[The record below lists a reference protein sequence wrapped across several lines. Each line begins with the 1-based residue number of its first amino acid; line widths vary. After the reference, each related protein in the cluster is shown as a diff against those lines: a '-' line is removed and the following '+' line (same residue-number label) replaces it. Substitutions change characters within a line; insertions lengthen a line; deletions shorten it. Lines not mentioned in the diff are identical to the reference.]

1 MKINKILTILTFF
14 LLLGC
19 GFEPIY
25 SQKKLDSN
33 YNFTIASIGFSGNNN
48 INQYLKNNLVNYI
61 NNKDKEIK
69 YDLIINSSIIKTIT
83 SKNKKGN
90 PEIFYTK
97 IQINVD
103 IIEDDKII
111 KPTVKYL
118 RVKYNISGPYS
129 ADTIFLKSNRK
140 KFDVIIGM
148 YHDQVLTPSKTLFEY
163 DAINI
168 TLGLP
173 FDRISPDH
181 GPNEKMLGKNISNP
195 LSLFRAFQFLEKN

>member
-14 LLLGC
+14 LLFGC

-33 YNFTIASIGFSGNNN
+33 YTFTIATIGFSGNNN

-61 NNKDKEIK
+61 NNENKEIK
-69 YDLIINSSIIKTIT
+69 YDLIINSSIIKTVT

-103 IIEDDKII
+103 IIEDDKI
-111 KPTVKYL
+111 KNK
-118 RVKYNISGPYS
+118 
-129 ADTIFLKSNRK
+129 TIFKE
-140 KFDVIIGM
+140 G
-148 YHDQVLTPSKTLFEY
+148 FEY
-163 DAINI
+163 KNKSSKFK
-168 TLGLP
+168 L
-173 FDRISPDH
+173 
-181 GPNEKMLGKNISNP
+181 NEYEKNIQKNLTNK
-195 LSLFRAFQFLEKN
+195 LSKDLIEYLYHLK

>member
-14 LLLGC
+14 LLFSC

-25 SQKKLDSN
+25 SKKKLDSN
-33 YNFTIASIGFSGNNN
+33 YNFTIESIGFSGNNN

-103 IIEDDKII
+103 IIENNQI
-111 KPTVKYL
+111 KNK
-118 RVKYNISGPYS
+118 
-129 ADTIFLKSNRK
+129 TIFEE
-140 KFDVIIGM
+140 G
-148 YHDQVLTPSKTLFEY
+148 FEY
-163 DAINI
+163 KNKSSKFELNKYEENI
-168 TLGLP
+168 QKNLT
-173 FDRISPDH
+173 
-181 GPNEKMLGKNISNP
+181 NE
-195 LSLFRAFQFLEKN
+195 LSKDLVEYLYYIK

>member
-14 LLLGC
+14 LLFSC

-69 YDLIINSSIIKTIT
+69 YDLTVNSRIIKTIT

-103 IIEDDKII
+103 IIENNQI
-111 KPTVKYL
+111 K
-118 RVKYNISGPYS
+118 NE
-129 ADTIFLKSNRK
+129 TIFEES
-140 KFDVIIGM
+140 
-148 YHDQVLTPSKTLFEY
+148 FEY
-163 DAINI
+163 KNKESKFE
-168 TLGLP
+168 L
-173 FDRISPDH
+173 
-181 GPNEKMLGKNISNP
+181 NKYEKNIHKNLTNK
-195 LSLFRAFQFLEKN
+195 LSKDLVEYLYYVK

>member
-14 LLLGC
+14 LLFSC

-69 YDLIINSSIIKTIT
+69 YDLIINSSIIKKIT

-97 IQINVD
+97 VQINVD
-103 IIEDDKII
+103 IIENNQIKNKTIFEEGFEYKNKESKFELNKYEKNIQNNLSQILSEYII
-111 KPTVKYL
+111 KHL
-118 RVKYNISGPYS
+118 YS
-129 ADTIFLKSNRK
+129 IK
-140 KFDVIIGM
+140 
-148 YHDQVLTPSKTLFEY
+148 
-163 DAINI
+163 
-168 TLGLP
+168 
-173 FDRISPDH
+173 
-181 GPNEKMLGKNISNP
+181 
-195 LSLFRAFQFLEKN
+195 

>member
-14 LLLGC
+14 LLFSC

-33 YNFTIASIGFSGNNN
+33 YNFTIANIGFSGNNN
-48 INQYLKNNLVNYI
+48 INQYLKNNLLEYT
-61 NNKDKEIK
+61 NNEDKEIK

-103 IIEDDKII
+103 IIENNQI
-111 KPTVKYL
+111 KNK
-118 RVKYNISGPYS
+118 
-129 ADTIFLKSNRK
+129 TIFEES
-140 KFDVIIGM
+140 
-148 YHDQVLTPSKTLFEY
+148 FEY
-163 DAINI
+163 KNKESKFE
-168 TLGLP
+168 L
-173 FDRISPDH
+173 
-181 GPNEKMLGKNISNP
+181 NKYEKNIHKNLTNK
-195 LSLFRAFQFLEKN
+195 LSKDLVEYLYYVK

>member
-14 LLLGC
+14 LLFSC

-25 SQKKLDSN
+25 SQKKLDSK

-48 INQYLKNNLVNYI
+48 INQYLKNNLVEYI
-61 NNKDKEIK
+61 NNEDKEIK

-103 IIEDDKII
+103 IIEDDK
-111 KPTVKYL
+111 VKN
-118 RVKYNISGPYS
+118 K
-129 ADTIFLKSNRK
+129 TIFEE
-140 KFDVIIGM
+140 G
-148 YHDQVLTPSKTLFEY
+148 FEY
-163 DAINI
+163 KNQSSQFE
-168 TLGLP
+168 L
-173 FDRISPDH
+173 SKY
-181 GPNEKMLGKNISNP
+181 EKNIQKNLTNK
-195 LSLFRAFQFLEKN
+195 LSKDLIEYLYYEK